1 MDTGSLIGIL
11 VLALIG
17 AFAVIAILLYSL
29 GLCEGKLSV
38 LKGVDSICPEKS
50 TTEVSD
56 TRGTHPSDQHVRSLS
71 PPQGKE

>member
-17 AFAVIAILLYSL
+17 AFAIIAILLYSL

-50 TTEVSD
+50 TTGVSND
-56 TRGTHPSDQHVRSLS
+56 RGTHPAEQHAQ
-71 PPQGKE
+71 PQGKE